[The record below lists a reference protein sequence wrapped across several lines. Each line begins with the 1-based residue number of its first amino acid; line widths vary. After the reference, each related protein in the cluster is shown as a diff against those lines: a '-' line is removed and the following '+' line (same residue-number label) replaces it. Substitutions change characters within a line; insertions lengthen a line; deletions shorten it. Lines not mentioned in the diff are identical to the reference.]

1 MEKKKRRSQVNLVPE
16 DLPCYDLPGGG
27 EKKTED
33 VPAEKT
39 HFTILLYQ
47 NVIMIFLSSFVLFC
61 FLGGGRR
68 KYYIYIFVL
77 GFFRSF
83 GKGWAK
89 GQLINMTKILCL
101 FLHQL
106 DFRFLF
112 LGCLISFCYMIILWF
127 VCSRINLSKYSVS
140 VLQIPGQNT
149 GS

>member
-77 GFFRSF
+77 GFLDLLEKV
-83 GKGWAK
+83 GQKG
-89 GQLINMTKILCL
+89 
-101 FLHQL
+101 
-106 DFRFLF
+106 
-112 LGCLISFCYMIILWF
+112 S
-127 VCSRINLSKYSVS
+127 
-140 VLQIPGQNT
+140 
-149 GS
+149 